1 MQKPTN
7 RISPT
12 KSTKTLGGP
21 DMFAKITKL
30 HSTLITL
37 AFLLAIV
44 ALLNQTITA
53 PVSADAGGASV
64 IVQFRDDPAAVYR
77 AKTLN
82 AGGQVSAA
90 QLQAYRDGLRVKQD
104 QFLTDLKNKGV
115 SFSVD
120 GVDVPDFSGA
130 LAGHVDYRYTMVL
143 NAIAVNVQPAAL
155 SIITGMPQVKSVEA
169 TRALKLDLEK
179 SVNYI
184 NAPAVY
190 GQVKELTPFDDLRE
204 GYEGQGINV
213 AVIDTG
219 IDWTHAM
226 FGGDPTP
233 PRLGLAPAAAAVNT
247 NKKVIYYMSFTGG
260 LIDDFGHGTAASSN
274 IAGYLGMA
282 PGPDKL
288 PGTADDIRLHGVA
301 PQARLMGY
309 KVCLAVGSCLTTST
323 IMAIEDAVSPVS
335 LNFQPKPIAHVINLS
350 LGGSGGPD
358 DDTAIAASNAALLGT
373 IVVASAG
380 NSGPGQGTVGSP
392 AAGRHVIAVG
402 ANNDPASGANTAD
415 LVGGQSGMIANALD
429 GSAPITTNIT
439 NNYVFCGFA
448 ETPDQV
454 PDSVRGKIALIQRG
468 GSVNIGA
475 PVNAGTGLFSNK
487 AAFAF
492 AKGAIAVV
500 IFNNVDGE
508 LSAATVR
515 ASTIPVVGISKLN
528 GEYLKAQ
535 IGSAAVG
542 AVSSK
547 QLRLNSLLFFQPQ
560 MTDFSSRG
568 PLAGLGQIKPDV
580 TAPGLGILSATV
592 RVGAAET
599 NTATMFDP
607 TGYIHASGTSFSG
620 PHVAGAVTLIKQA
633 HLNFSPDMVRAVLA
647 NTSTNLRNASGTPR
661 ADGNASEPINA
672 QGGGLINVAAAVN
685 AKGIMGV
692 TGDGIN
698 EPGILASY
706 SFGEASIL
714 NNRIVNTRSVTVTI
728 RDTSGQGGTY
738 NLSTTNNRYFD
749 LNGVT
754 ATVTPS
760 SVNVPAN
767 GSATF
772 TATVTLDGDKVR
784 DASEPKELQWY
795 VVAQRSG
802 AAETLR
808 VPMFWRANPTAPS
821 DGLASIATETFTG
834 TVLAS
839 DGGVQRDYLEDYV
852 AADVTYVDVPF
863 QVGVASLGI
872 DASLD
877 FDSTH
882 IADIPGVGTLG
893 IPDLDFLLYDP
904 DGVEIGRSGNGGG
917 PEHIAAAVSRPG
929 TYLYRVYGW
938 LNPPTDFT
946 ITSRQLLGAAP
957 PVLQSFAG
965 DFTGADGKVTDFDGN
980 YTVSWQP
987 TGTALNY
994 EVEESTDGTN
1004 YSVIRSVD
1012 GGTTSVAI
1020 SNAANGTR
1028 SYRVRSITTG
1038 RIGLFV
1044 TIPSNVQSITVDLRG
1059 KVDITSTTAS
1069 AMSNVSFIGG
1079 VFKLDLDLTNNS
1091 TSTYVPLVEL
1101 NIVSVN
1107 SPSGT
1112 VNVINADNGSSGRSL
1127 SSPALFG
1134 YSNLLGS
1141 DQQFTGA
1148 EKTGVRSISFRDT
1161 AGEMFSFDAVVTAY
1175 QNGGGGAGAAAPS
1188 GSGATGDSTG
1198 SPLSLPALPKLMRYT
1213 VNPLTKTVTAKLL

>member
-1 MQKPTN
+1 
-7 RISPT
+7 
-12 KSTKTLGGP
+12 
-21 DMFAKITKL
+21 MFAKITKL
-30 HSTLITL
+30 RSTLIVL
-37 AFLLAIV
+37 PFLLVMV
-44 ALLNQTITA
+44 AVLNQTVTA
-53 PVSADAGGASV
+53 PVSADAGTTSV
-64 IVQFRDDPAAVYR
+64 IVQLRDDPAAVYK
-77 AKTLN
+77 AKTEK
-82 AGGQVSAA
+82 AGGQVSAT
-90 QLQAYRDGLRVKQD
+90 QLQAYRDGLRAKQD
-104 QFLTDLKNKGV
+104 QFLIDLKNKGV

-143 NAIAVNVQPAAL
+143 NGIALNVQPAAV

-169 TRALKLDLEK
+169 TRALKIDLEK
-179 SVNYI
+179 SVDYI

-190 GQVKELTPFDDLRE
+190 GQVQELTPFDDLRE

-309 KVCLAVGSCLTTST
+309 KVCLGVGSCLSTST

-380 NSGPGQGTVGSP
+380 NEGPSEGTVGSP

-402 ANNDPASGANTAD
+402 ANNDPASGSNTVD
-415 LVGGQSGMIANALD
+415 LIGGQSGMIANALD
-429 GSAPITTNIT
+429 GSAAITLDIT
-439 NNYVFCGFA
+439 QNYVFCSFA

-454 PDSVRGKIALIQRG
+454 PDSVRGKIALIARG
-468 GSVNIGA
+468 GSVNVGE

-535 IGSAAVG
+535 IGSEAVG

-547 QLRLNSLLFFQPQ
+547 QLRLNRALLFQPQ

-592 RVGAAET
+592 RVGLAET
-599 NTATMFDP
+599 NTGTMFDP

-633 HLNFSPDMVRAVLA
+633 HLNFTPDMVRAVLA

-661 ADGNASEPINA
+661 ADGNASEPIIA

-685 AKGIMGV
+685 AKAIMGI

-706 SFGEASIL
+706 SFGEANIL
-714 NNRIVNTRSVTVTI
+714 NNRTINTRTVTVTI

-754 ATVTPS
+754 ATVSPS
-760 SVNVPAN
+760 SVTVPAN

-772 TATVTLDGDKVR
+772 TARVTLDGDKVR
-784 DASEPKELQWY
+784 DASDPKELQWY
-795 VVAQRSG
+795 VVAKRSG
-802 AAETLR
+802 ATETLR
-808 VPMFWRANPTAPS
+808 VPMYWRANPTAPS
-821 DGLASIATETFTG
+821 EGLASIATETFTG

-839 DGGVQRDYLEDYV
+839 DGGVQRDYLKDYI

-904 DGVEIGRSGNGGG
+904 NGTEIGRSGNGGG
-917 PEHIAAAVSRPG
+917 PEHIAAAVTRPG
-929 TYLYRVYGW
+929 TYTYRVYGW

-946 ITSRQLLGAAP
+946 ITSKQLLGAVP
-957 PVLQSFAG
+957 PVLVPFAS
-965 DFTGADGKVTDFDGN
+965 DFTGADGKATDFDGN
-980 YTVSWQP
+980 YTVNWQP
-987 TGTALNY
+987 TGPVLNY
-994 EVEESTDGTN
+994 EVEES
-1004 YSVIRSVD
+1004 VD
-1012 GGTTSVAI
+1012 GGSFSLVRTVSGSTTSVSF
-1020 SNAANGTR
+1020 SNVPNGTR
-1028 SYRVRSITTG
+1028 SYRIRSITPG
-1038 RIGLFV
+1038 RIGYFV
-1044 TIPSNVQSITVDLRG
+1044 TIPSNVQSLTIDRRCKINIT
-1059 KVDITSTTAS
+1059 KTTQS
-1069 AMSNVSFIGG
+1069 AISNVSFLNG
-1079 VFKLDLDLTNNS
+1079 VFQLNLDHTNGAS
-1091 TSTYVPLVEL
+1091 STYYPLVEMR
-1101 NIVSVN
+1101 IVRIN
-1107 SPSGT
+1107 STTGT
-1112 VNVINADNGSSGRSL
+1112 VSVINADNGGNGTSSNTA
-1127 SSPALFG
+1127 ALFG

-1141 DQQFTGA
+1141 DDAFTSG
-1148 EKTGVRSISFRDT
+1148 EKTGARTIQFRDS
-1161 AGEMFSFDAVVTAY
+1161 ASEMFSFEAVVSAY
-1175 QNGGGGAGAAAPS
+1175 KVKGNGGTGGTTSS
-1188 GSGATGDSTG
+1188 GTTTPQPDASD
-1198 SPLSLPALPKLMRYT
+1198 PLLPDLTALVRFT
-1213 VNPLTKTVTAKLL
+1213 VNPLTRQVTTQLLQ